1 MSLDSPVFYF
11 GTERIS
17 PLYKKILDHIG
28 NVQFFYTGEYDSKE
42 AVESLPKVHISSAP
56 SRIRELES
64 VHTKV
69 CELLKDGANLSEI
82 LVVIPGLDDY
92 RTAIHQVFDIPKRDN
107 NVHIPYSIVDTD
119 ENSSFTR
126 DFRVKFFSIARN
138 QDFTRK
144 DFFEIVN
151 NPVVR
156 AARGITAADVESFE
170 HWTDKMSIF
179 RNGDNREDWNRAV
192 ERMLL
197 ARLSSQKVESIV
209 PFEDMDSKSDAV
221 LSKFIRCIDD
231 LQAWVE
237 MSGRGEI
244 VHKDETLESLKDIVR
259 SWIQIKLAPA
269 ELAGE
274 QASYIGTIGSFKGLE
289 AEKSAGAAT
298 ISFDIISK
306 TLLRGANASDYSPA
320 ELFVGGLSIMK
331 FNPSRVIPAKY
342 TFILGMDSRTMPG
355 RDEKNTL
362 DLREDKEGLVTPRSE
377 ENRRAFYTTLANTEG
392 KIFYS
397 FVDKDLTKDEEFF
410 ESAYLTDFGCRT
422 EKLGIDETRSWKEI
436 FTSRENRNKKR
447 FEGLFGS
454 GTDNESSQLEMINRL
469 KDSLEAPKVVS
480 IANLRSFL
488 TEPFSFQI
496 GRMLLKKDEN
506 NAQNETLEPI
516 TFDYLQKWQ
525 YLHEIVEND
534 YTKEEFISTH
544 QDDTFI
550 PSGDFGARSVDELIS
565 SKESI
570 KAAMAADGIIIS
582 KSSEQD
588 DESTRNTLITNG
600 TVHLLFDKWTL
611 NSKLSWHSEDGLSFV
626 DVSNSEPKLHTY
638 LRIYLSAL
646 SYWAEKDERSDLV
659 IKLKMYCGSKSYEKN
674 IVLSGSDEAGTILN
688 QVYEMAYLSRY
699 ARVFPLDIIS
709 DVHTYGEYTDKFSD
723 NYNPWMY
730 FDRKDLFN
738 VKEVCGFTESNFAE
752 EWEAESMK
760 MTDIVRFLE
769 INTKDENNEQQ

>member
-1 MSLDSPVFYF
+1 
-11 GTERIS
+11 
-17 PLYKKILDHIG
+17 
-28 NVQFFYTGEYDSKE
+28 
-42 AVESLPKVHISSAP
+42 
-56 SRIRELES
+56 
-64 VHTKV
+64 
-69 CELLKDGANLSEI
+69 
-82 LVVIPGLDDY
+82 
-92 RTAIHQVFDIPKRDN
+92 
-107 NVHIPYSIVDTD
+107 
-119 ENSSFTR
+119 
-126 DFRVKFFSIARN
+126 
-138 QDFTRK
+138 
-144 DFFEIVN
+144 
-151 NPVVR
+151 
-156 AARGITAADVESFE
+156 
-170 HWTDKMSIF
+170 
-179 RNGDNREDWNRAV
+179 
-192 ERMLL
+192 
-197 ARLSSQKVESIV
+197 
-209 PFEDMDSKSDAV
+209 
-221 LSKFIRCIDD
+221 
-231 LQAWVE
+231 
-237 MSGRGEI
+237 
-244 VHKDETLESLKDIVR
+244 
-259 SWIQIKLAPA
+259 
-269 ELAGE
+269 
-274 QASYIGTIGSFKGLE
+274 
-289 AEKSAGAAT
+289 
-298 ISFDIISK
+298 
-306 TLLRGANASDYSPA
+306 
-320 ELFVGGLSIMK
+320 
-331 FNPSRVIPAKY
+331 
-342 TFILGMDSRTMPG
+342 
-355 RDEKNTL
+355 
-362 DLREDKEGLVTPRSE
+362 
-377 ENRRAFYTTLANTEG
+377 
-392 KIFYS
+392 
-397 FVDKDLTKDEEFF
+397 
-410 ESAYLTDFGCRT
+410 
-422 EKLGIDETRSWKEI
+422 
-436 FTSRENRNKKR
+436 
-447 FEGLFGS
+447 
-454 GTDNESSQLEMINRL
+454 MINRL

-496 GRMLLKKDEN
+496 GRMLLKKDED

-611 NSKLSWHSEDGLSFV
+611 NSKLSWHSENGLSFV

-659 IKLKMYCGSKSYEKN
+659 IKLKMYSGSKSYEKN

>member
-1 MSLDSPVFYF
+1 MRIGNFIKDYLCKVQKEDIKFTSADILGHKLIVFIKQHIGEEQLKAVKAYCSGNDGRIFDLSMMLADLFMKYQSLDADVFADNANPHAQWQKYLYDNVCASEPTIRTSFDKCDSESMSLDSPVFYF

-126 DFRVKFFSIARN
+126 DFLVKFFSIARN

-454 GTDNESSQLEMINRL
+454 GTDN
-469 KDSLEAPKVVS
+469 
-480 IANLRSFL
+480 
-488 TEPFSFQI
+488 
-496 GRMLLKKDEN
+496 
-506 NAQNETLEPI
+506 
-516 TFDYLQKWQ
+516 
-525 YLHEIVEND
+525 
-534 YTKEEFISTH
+534 
-544 QDDTFI
+544 
-550 PSGDFGARSVDELIS
+550 
-565 SKESI
+565 
-570 KAAMAADGIIIS
+570 
-582 KSSEQD
+582 
-588 DESTRNTLITNG
+588 
-600 TVHLLFDKWTL
+600 
-611 NSKLSWHSEDGLSFV
+611 
-626 DVSNSEPKLHTY
+626 
-638 LRIYLSAL
+638 
-646 SYWAEKDERSDLV
+646 
-659 IKLKMYCGSKSYEKN
+659 
-674 IVLSGSDEAGTILN
+674 
-688 QVYEMAYLSRY
+688 
-699 ARVFPLDIIS
+699 
-709 DVHTYGEYTDKFSD
+709 
-723 NYNPWMY
+723 
-730 FDRKDLFN
+730 
-738 VKEVCGFTESNFAE
+738 
-752 EWEAESMK
+752 
-760 MTDIVRFLE
+760 
-769 INTKDENNEQQ
+769 